1 MVVDYFPLP
10 GKAMQYVAYNDAVK
24 RFKFQCRYMAFIDG
38 DEFVYPKV
46 DGGGD
51 ITTVVDEILSHNPNA
66 GGLAIHWQMFGSNG
80 QEKADYSR
88 GVLERFTRRA
98 PTANKY
104 VKNIVEPRKINF
116 FYDPHT
122 MTYFEG
128 FHGIDETSHPVR
140 NSTPL
145 PIVAE
150 KIVINHYQ
158 LKSQEEYLAKIQRGD
173 AYFINS
179 PRNIK
184 QFDLNK
190 DNEEFD
196 DGILRYRAER
206 AKNFRPPDKS
216 HTFQRL
222 FNALAKNLSPT
233 LLPTTPP
240 QFYAGKME
248 TFLTCR
254 AAAAYLKTKLTDDTP
269 AKFFEEASLKAIIKS
284 FNGMSFADSRLLI
297 RELPNLLGL
306 PYPAVKDLRG
316 AALNI
321 IPQMMNIMHLN
332 GMWKDYVELDY
343 LQNLLKLKE
352 V

>member
-1 MVVDYFPLP
+1 MTNLFTRRLT
-10 GKAMQYVAYNDAVK
+10 
-24 RFKFQCRYMAFIDG
+24 
-38 DEFVYPKV
+38 
-46 DGGGD
+46 GGD
-51 ITTVVDEILSHNPNA
+51 ITAVVNEILSHDPNA
-66 GGLAIHWQMFGSNG
+66 AGLAINWQCFGSNG

-173 AYFINS
+173 VYFINS
-179 PRNIK
+179 PLNIK

-196 DGILRYRAER
+196 DGILKYRDER
-206 AKNFRPPDKS
+206 AKNFRPPDNS
-216 HTFQRL
+216 HTNERL
-222 FNALAKNLSPT
+222 LTALMKN
-233 LLPTTPP
+233 LLPTLKPDTPP
-240 QFYAGKME
+240 DFYRGKME

-254 AAAAYLKTKLTDDTP
+254 AAAAYLKTKLTDDAP
-269 AKFFEEASLKAIIKS
+269 AKFFEEASLTAILRA
-284 FNGMSFADSRLLI
+284 FNGMSFADSRLLL
-297 RELPNLLGL
+297 RELPNLLRL
-306 PYPAVKDLRG
+306 PYPAVKDLRK
-316 AALNI
+316 ASLQI
-321 IPQMMNIMHLN
+321 IPQMMDIMHLN
-332 GMWKDYVELDY
+332 NLWKDYVELDY
-343 LQNLLKLKE
+343 IQEFLKE
-352 V
+352 